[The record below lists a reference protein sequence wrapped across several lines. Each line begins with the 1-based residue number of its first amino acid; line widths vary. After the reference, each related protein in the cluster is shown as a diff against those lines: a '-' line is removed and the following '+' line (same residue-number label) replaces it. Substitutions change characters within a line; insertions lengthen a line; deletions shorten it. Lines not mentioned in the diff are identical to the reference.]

1 MVKGDVR
8 GSAPGRVRLSEVLR
22 YLGYTGQKVDSE
34 LLARIEDAAT
44 RCDGELEPRWAWR
57 AFPLKPV
64 GPDDPADS
72 RAIEGARFVLTGSS
86 IASYLAGASE
96 VALLACTLGAA
107 ADRRIG
113 VLGAID
119 PLEQLVYDA
128 ACSDLVE
135 WAADAAQGEIA
146 AWAAGRGLGC
156 GRRFSPGYGDF
167 ALSAQPALLE
177 VLDAPRR
184 LGLTASRDNLLVPTK
199 SVTAVLGLYPGPVT
213 DGPGPGCALCA
224 ARPSCAW
231 LARGIRC
238 HRKEGDARGKGAA
251 NGPANFRE
259 RS

>member
-1 MVKGDVR
+1 MAGENAR
-8 GSAPGRVRLSEVLR
+8 EPAPGRIRLGEVLR
-22 YLGYTGQKVDSE
+22 YLGYAGQEVDSE
-34 LLARIEDAAT
+34 LLARIEDVAA
-44 RCDGELEPRWAWR
+44 RCDGELEPRWVWR
-57 AFPLKPV
+57 TFSLKPV
-64 GPDDPADS
+64 GPDNPAGV
-72 RAIEGARFVLTGSS
+72 RELEGARFSLSGTS

-107 ADRRIG
+107 ADRRIR
-113 VLGAID
+113 VLGATD

-135 WAADAAQGEIA
+135 WAADAAQGEIT
-146 AWAAGRGLGC
+146 AWATDRGLSC

-167 ALSAQPALLE
+167 SLSAQSSLLE

-199 SVTAVLGLYPGPVT
+199 SVTAVLGLYPGQVADP
-213 DGPGPGCALCA
+213 DPGCASCA
-224 ARPSCAW
+224 ARASCAW
-231 LARGIRC
+231 LARGTRC
-238 HRKEGDARGKGAA
+238 HRREGDIRGRGAA